1 MLGFAGDKMEVGVSN
16 NIAVPCVKAEP
27 ETEEKPP
34 LSSPSAARPPGE
46 APIKKEY
53 ALNAPSF

>member
-1 MLGFAGDKMEVGVSN
+1 MEVGVSN